1 MGYVSVLIYKLFE
14 TYKDSA
20 SPKREEDQFLR
31 WLSVNNKTI
40 KNTGGI
46 RPRYF
51 DYLENYKN
59 YPAFI
64 VLATDDRPG
73 EVNLSEWED
82 IIDIDKGKIL
92 YWGDAKYNAIYEKHG
107 YLAFFGNKN
116 IQKINKIMQKNL
128 RNLIPPIF
136 HFMKKKKGFMF
147 FTGVYLI
154 EEINVKEF
162 FSKNKKIQNY
172 QISLDRIDIPELNLN
187 WVYARTNAKDINDL
201 TSNNPNQ
208 WNGYINNNPRS
219 VRYGN

>member
-1 MGYVSVLIYKLFE
+1 MIYKLFE

-20 SPKREEDQFLR
+20 SPNREEDQFLR
-31 WLSVNNKTI
+31 WLSINNKTI

-59 YPAFI
+59 YPAFV

-92 YWGDAKYNAIYEKHG
+92 YWGDAKYNEIYEKHG

-116 IQKINKIMQKNL
+116 IQKVNKIMQKNL
-128 RNLIPPIF
+128 RHLIPPIF

-154 EEINVKEF
+154 EEINVKDF
-162 FSKNKKIQNY
+162 YSKNKKIQNF
-172 QISLDRIDIPELNLN
+172 QISLDRIDIPEFNLN
-187 WVYARTNAKDINDL
+187 WVYARTNAKDMNDL
-201 TSNNPNQ
+201 ISNNPNQ

-219 VRYGN
+219 IRYVN

>member
-1 MGYVSVLIYKLFE
+1 MGNVSVLIYKLFE

-59 YPAFI
+59 YPAFV

-92 YWGDAKYNAIYEKHG
+92 YWGDAKYNEIYEKHG

-162 FSKNKKIQNY
+162 YSKNKKIQNF

-187 WVYARTNAKDINDL
+187 WVHARTNAKDINDL
-201 TSNNPNQ
+201 TSNNPYQ

-219 VRYGN
+219 VRYVN

>member
-1 MGYVSVLIYKLFE
+1 MGNVSVLIYKLFE

-59 YPAFI
+59 YPAFV

-92 YWGDAKYNAIYEKHG
+92 YWGDAKYNDIYEKHG

-154 EEINVKEF
+154 EEINIKEF
-162 FSKNKKIQNY
+162 YSKNKKIQNF
-172 QISLDRIDIPELNLN
+172 QISLDRIDIPEINLN
-187 WVYARTNAKDINDL
+187 WVHDRTNAKDINDL

-219 VRYGN
+219 VRYVN

>member
-1 MGYVSVLIYKLFE
+1 MGNVSVLIYKLFE

-59 YPAFI
+59 YPAFV

-92 YWGDAKYNAIYEKHG
+92 YWGDAKYNDIYEKHG

-162 FSKNKKIQNY
+162 YSKNKKIQNF

-187 WVYARTNAKDINDL
+187 WVHDRTNAKDINDL

-219 VRYGN
+219 VRYVN